1 MDNKPWYES
10 KTIWIN
16 AIAAFLAAL
25 EGTIGGLQPVL
36 GEHAMAII
44 ATFLPAINIA
54 LRTVT
59 SAPIGPKS

>member
-1 MDNKPWYES
+1 MEAKPWYES
-10 KTIWIN
+10 KTIWFN

-25 EGTIGGLQPVL
+25 EGSVGGLQPVL

-44 ATFLPAINIA
+44 GTLLPAINIA

-59 SAPIGPKS
+59 SQGILR